1 MKLTPAQVKN
11 LMRRGLRFLVD
22 PEPERAEKDRMIAFF
37 EHSCAYC
44 GVQIPV
50 GDGDI
55 DHLVSS
61 AKGGRNHISNRAYS
75 CKRCNA
81 EEKRE
86 ADWQEFLV
94 QKYGN
99 TAIMELR
106 RSKIRQWIESEGAVP
121 PLSDAT
127 FRTVEEQGRK
137 VTEAYDEACRQVR
150 NA

>member
-22 PEPERAEKDRMIAFF
+22 PEPERADKDRMIAFF

-50 GDGDI
+50 GGGDI
-55 DHLVSS
+55 DHLVCS
-61 AKGGRNHISNRAYS
+61 AKGGRNHLSNRAYS

-81 EEKRE
+81 KEKRDT
-86 ADWQEFLV
+86 DWQEFLV
-94 QKYGN
+94 QKCGN

-106 RSKIRQWIESEGAVP
+106 RGKIRQWIESEGAVP
-121 PLSDAT
+121 PLSDLAL
-127 FRTVEEQGRK
+127 RTLEEQSRK
-137 VTEAYDEACRQVR
+137 VTEAYDEACRHVR
-150 NA
+150 ST